1 MFIGAKHWTNKERK
15 GQTKQIHNQA
25 NIVYNETKVQI
36 GGRTKKPPR
45 KIAFNITHKTIFF
58 RIFLPISKAKQTRLN
73 FLRSIVPQY
82 D

>member
-1 MFIGAKHWTNKERK
+1 M
-15 GQTKQIHNQA
+15 HNQA

-45 KIAFNITHKTIFF
+45 KIAFNITHKNSKHFF
-58 RIFLPISKAKQTRLN
+58 RSFLPISKAKQTRLN